1 MSNLA
6 IDEKVVPLHAARDR
20 KTKQDAQNAQDAKVA
35 PNNAPT
41 DGVLQESGS
50 ATTQYLEERM
60 RIMMENI
67 DDALFDMAEKAETN
81 NDQTLYFDAMR
92 EVRLKNRTVQSAFG
106 AEVKRAL
113 QCFLEGR
120 NYLGAAAADAAAD
133 GDLMTMSLVG
143 NDELEEQLAIDGI
156 VQKAR
161 RRYEEE
167 LSALTKRL
175 AALEADNGLNPD
187 ANPMDPKVIC
197 EAFVK
202 ASETLEVELKVKLII
217 YKLFDRFVMTELG
230 PHYREINQFL
240 NDQGILP
247 DSGAARPQTAAA
259 PAGGGGQAAATGA
272 AAASQA
278 ADAQQ
283 SGGEAAADSSGGQ
296 DLFGLLQQMIAQ
308 RQSASAAPNAGP
320 APSAGGGH
328 AGVAGNDLGQ
338 SAGGATSNA
347 VHYATGTE
355 LVPVLTQLQTQAQQQ
370 PAAAGRPDPQAVKR
384 GLLQQMQAA
393 AGTGQVAGIARTE
406 SNTIDIVS
414 ILFERVLDDPA
425 LSETV
430 KGIIARLQIPVIK
443 VSLLD
448 PSFFNQK
455 QHPAR
460 RLINALARAA
470 EGGREDDEDSET
482 VQRIREAV
490 DTVVE
495 QFDNDA
501 RVFEHALIR
510 FETWLEHE
518 QERIKAREAL
528 TVRQAEEKENRA
540 MAEMVATGTISRI
553 VADIELPAV
562 LDRFLR
568 ITWRDLLARIFAR
581 YGAGSEVWVRGLNVA
596 SLLVWSL
603 LPKRTAQE
611 REQLVQALPSLLKAT
626 RDGMAKMGLDEAAE
640 SEILSA
646 LAAEHARNVRGDY
659 LRSAAAEADVDEH
672 VIDGQ
677 SVREDSTAMAAS
689 TDPEAAASAA
699 EPAATIEEGQW
710 QSVAAA
716 ATPSE
721 PAASAAAEANSTA
734 QQPQTDASQPEAA
747 VPDPASTP
755 AESEYVVA
763 FESLA
768 TGAAEDADADTAAQD
783 PEVLANRRTFMQN
796 KADEIQRLLR
806 ESRLRRR
813 RRQATDG
820 ESTAPSDEYLQ
831 KVRALEKGTWIEIRG
846 GDQGPL
852 QAKLS
857 WKSTI
862 SGKLFFVDR
871 QGTKVAELTEE
882 QLAYDLR
889 TRNTRVLDAEPLV
902 ERALGAMLSEAGT
915 ASADSLSQG
924 AYS

>member
-20 KTKQDAQNAQDAKVA
+20 KTKQDAKVA
-35 PNNAPT
+35 PNNAPA

-81 NDQTLYFDAMR
+81 SDQTLYFDAMR
-92 EVRLKNRTVQSAFG
+92 EVRLKNHTVQSAFG
-106 AEVKRAL
+106 TEVKQAL

-133 GDLMTMSLVG
+133 GDLMTMSLVD

-230 PHYREINQFL
+230 PHYCEINQFL
-240 NDQGILP
+240 NEQGILP

-259 PAGGGGQAAATGA
+259 PAGGGGQAAATGTA
-272 AAASQA
+272 PAGQA
-278 ADAQQ
+278 ANAQQ
-283 SGGEAAADSSGGQ
+283 SGGEAAVDSSGGQ

-308 RQSASAAPNAGP
+308 RQSASAAPSAGP

-338 SAGGATSNA
+338 YAGGATSNA
-347 VHYATGTE
+347 IHYATGTE
-355 LVPVLTQLQTQAQQQ
+355 LVPALTQLQTQAQQQ

-393 AGTGQVAGIARTE
+393 AGTGQAAGIARTE

-470 EGGREDDEDSET
+470 EGGREDDQDSET

-518 QERIKAREAL
+518 QERIQAREAL

-611 REQLVQALPSLLKAT
+611 REQLVQTLPSLLKAT

-659 LRSAAAEADVDEH
+659 LRTAAAEADVDER

-677 SVREDSTAMAAS
+677 SVREDLAAMAAS

-710 QSVAAA
+710 ESVAAA

-721 PAASAAAEANSTA
+721 PAASAAAEASSTA
-734 QQPQTDASQPEAA
+734 QPPQTDASQPEAA
-747 VPDPASTP
+747 VPDPASKP
-755 AESEYVVA
+755 AESEAESEYVVA

-813 RRQATDG
+813 RRQATDV

-915 ASADSLSQG
+915 ASADSRSQG
-924 AYS
+924 TYS